1 MPWLLLAGCVAT
13 AASPQASAKDLWHLY
28 QVAQR
33 HNGNWA
39 GQQYDY
45 LANQKNEIFALGD
58 MLPQVGLQGSVKHN
72 QFYPKDDNLGD
83 SGNSSNSGSSGSSGN
98 TVTQL
103 GVGLRQALFRADK
116 WAAYEKSVLASQ
128 ANDIQLLQQHQQLIE
143 QISKAY
149 LYVLRTQAMTESLGA
164 EYQALKAQDA
174 MMQARLAQGVA
185 ARVDTEE
192 TRARLESVKAGL
204 ANNEV
209 AIVNAK
215 QQLALL
221 VGQPI
226 NDIDGLKLPP
236 NLDLVATESIDS
248 WLQQA
253 QRHNLDIQLAQTQVA
268 IANKQV
274 DFLKANV
281 YPRVDLVGNVSYQ
294 DYSHNSPAA
303 VDGSN
308 YSIGVEVDFPFYT
321 GGRTRAGIEQGNLQA
336 QAAYSRLSYVYQ
348 AAMTQT
354 SQAYLNVVA
363 HKATIGAQQ
372 VAVDANRRVAEA
384 SKTGYDLGMRSMVD
398 TLLAERQYHAAKRD
412 LINAY
417 FDYLSAYIDLQKAT
431 GNLNDS
437 TVKVLDN
444 QLL

>member
-83 SGNSSNSGSSGSSGN
+83 SGNSSNSGSGGSSGN
-98 TVTQL
+98 TVTQV

-236 NLDLVATESIDS
+236 NLDLVATKSIDS

-274 DFLKANV
+274 DYLKANV
-281 YPRVDLVGNVSYQ
+281 YPRIDLVGNIGYQ
-294 DYSHNSPAA
+294 DNSHNNPAA

-336 QAAYSRLSYVYQ
+336 QAACSRLSYVYQ

>member
-83 SGNSSNSGSSGSSGN
+83 SGNSSNSGSGGSSGN
-98 TVTQL
+98 TVTQV

-236 NLDLVATESIDS
+236 NLDLVATKSIDS

-281 YPRVDLVGNVSYQ
+281 
-294 DYSHNSPAA
+294 
-303 VDGSN
+303 
-308 YSIGVEVDFPFYT
+308 
-321 GGRTRAGIEQGNLQA
+321 
-336 QAAYSRLSYVYQ
+336 
-348 AAMTQT
+348 
-354 SQAYLNVVA
+354 
-363 HKATIGAQQ
+363 
-372 VAVDANRRVAEA
+372 
-384 SKTGYDLGMRSMVD
+384 
-398 TLLAERQYHAAKRD
+398 
-412 LINAY
+412 
-417 FDYLSAYIDLQKAT
+417 
-431 GNLNDS
+431 
-437 TVKVLDN
+437 
-444 QLL
+444 